1 MPTPLMKYDDISD
14 TLYISFA
21 PGEKGTGLALN
32 ENLLLRVNKAVAD
45 ALKTK
50 ELVDFMQAGGL
61 NAASST
67 PEQFA
72 DILKRDIKV
81 WGDAIRASGIK
92 FD

>member
-1 MPTPLMKYDDISD
+1 MFLHKS
-14 TLYISFA
+14 TLRDVV
-21 PGEKGTGLALN
+21 
-32 ENLLLRVNKAVAD
+32 LRINKAVGD

-50 ELVDFMQAGGL
+50 ELVDFMQTGGL
-61 NAASST
+61 NAASTT